1 MLYTKN
7 LIPGR
12 FELGTTLSW
21 PNRSMP
27 KITLVRS
34 FLGVAGKSSCTE
46 NDYALVQSCMFF
58 FLQGNFHSVFGDFL
72 FCCPKQVSLFNG
84 MTVL

>member
-1 MLYTKN
+1 MQYTKN

-12 FELGTTLSW
+12 FELGTT
-21 PNRSMP
+21 
-27 KITLVRS
+27 KIASVRS

-46 NDYALVQSCMFF
+46 NDYVLVQSCMFF
-58 FLQGNFHSVFGDFL
+58 FLEGNFHSVCGDFL

>member
-1 MLYTKN
+1 
-7 LIPGR
+7 
-12 FELGTTLSW
+12 
-21 PNRSMP
+21 MP

-46 NDYALVQSCMFF
+46 NDNVLVQSCMFF
-58 FLQGNFHSVFGDFL
+58 FLQGNFHSVFGDF
-72 FCCPKQVSLFNG
+72 CPKQVSLFNE